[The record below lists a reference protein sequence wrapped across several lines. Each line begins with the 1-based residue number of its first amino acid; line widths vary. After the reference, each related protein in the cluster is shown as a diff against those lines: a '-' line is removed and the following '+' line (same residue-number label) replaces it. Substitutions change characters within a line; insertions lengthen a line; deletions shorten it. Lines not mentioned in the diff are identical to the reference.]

1 VTILP
6 RVDKF
11 EKWTNLRV
19 VGSIPV
25 KVILYNQTQNSPMGM
40 YIPFNVKNELKITL
54 YDMFASAPPIL
65 SSVK

>member
-1 VTILP
+1 VAKRTALSLEGLYLNSSPMTILS
-6 RVDKF
+6 RDGKF

-40 YIPFNVKNELKITL
+40 
-54 YDMFASAPPIL
+54 
-65 SSVK
+65 

>member
-6 RVDKF
+6 KDGKF

-25 KVILYNQTQNSPMGM
+25 KVKLYNQTQNSLVGM
-40 YIPFNVKNELKITL
+40 YIPFNVKK
-54 YDMFASAPPIL
+54 
-65 SSVK
+65 